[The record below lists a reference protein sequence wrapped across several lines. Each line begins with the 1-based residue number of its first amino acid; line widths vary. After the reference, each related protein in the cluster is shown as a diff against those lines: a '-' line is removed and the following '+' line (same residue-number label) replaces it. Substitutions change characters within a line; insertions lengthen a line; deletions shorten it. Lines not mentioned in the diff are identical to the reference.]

1 MVRYTT
7 MAKKSVKNK
16 ELIPNKLDKAKNAGK
31 GFWGWLKADKKR
43 LIGAGVLV
51 VALLFVLFRIR
62 ANAASKPSYQTST
75 VQKGTVVSTISA
87 SGKAISTS
95 ILPISTEA
103 SGIVS
108 KVYVKDGD
116 HVVKGQKIAAITL
129 DTDGQKQYAS
139 ALGSYL
145 SSKNS
150 LASANSGL
158 YSQQSSEF
166 SANQKFIND
175 AVARNLDTTDP
186 TYIQEYADWKA
197 AEAKY
202 LQQETSIQSAQQSFN
217 SAAITLQESSPTI
230 TAPYTGTIS
239 DINLVEGM
247 VITSSTNS
255 STGEV
260 SSQRIAV
267 IRNES
272 TPIIN
277 VTLGETDVPNVKIG
291 QKATVTFDSITDK
304 TFTGT
309 VATVDRIGTVSSNV
323 TSYGVNIKLDSG
335 SDQILPNMAAT
346 ADIIIDTATDALYVP
361 SSSLITQNGS
371 TLAKTLQNGKEVD
384 VTVEIGIS
392 SDTNTVI
399 TSGLSEGEKVITG
412 TVSASSSTTS
422 GSSVFSSTGRGGF
435 SGGGNVRVFSGRGG

>member
-1 MVRYTT
+1 
-7 MAKKSVKNK
+7 MAKVTEKTWKLKLKS
-16 ELIPNKLDKAKNAGK
+16 
-31 GFWGWLKADKKR
+31 FWQWLKEDKKR
-43 LIGAGVLV
+43 LMGAGVLILIIAV
-51 VALLFVLFRIR
+51 VAWRVG
-62 ANAASKPSYQTST
+62 ASKSSQPKYQTST

-95 ILPISTEA
+95 ILPISTDA

-116 HVVKGQKIAAITL
+116 KVVKGQKIAAITL
-129 DTDGQKQYAS
+129 DTDGQKQYSS
-139 ALGSYL
+139 ALASYL

-175 AVARNLDTTDP
+175 AVARNLDTKDP

-202 LQQETSIQSAQQSFN
+202 LQQQTTIEASQQSFN
-217 SAAITLQESSPTI
+217 NAALTLQESSPTI

-309 VATVDRIGTVSSNV
+309 IATVDRIGTVSSNV

-346 ADIIIDTATDALYVP
+346 ADVIVDTAIDALYVP
-361 SSSLITQNGS
+361 SAALVTQNGS
-371 TLAKTLQNGKEVD
+371 IYAKTLQSGKEVD
-384 VTVEIGIS
+384 VPVQTGIS
-392 SDTNTVI
+392 SDTDTVA
-399 TSGLSEGEKVITG
+399 TSGLDEGQIVITG
-412 TVSASSSTTS
+412 TTTAIISNSSSRT
-422 GSSVFSSTGRGGF
+422 SVFSRSFG
-435 SGGGNVRVFSGRGG
+435 GGGNVRIAR